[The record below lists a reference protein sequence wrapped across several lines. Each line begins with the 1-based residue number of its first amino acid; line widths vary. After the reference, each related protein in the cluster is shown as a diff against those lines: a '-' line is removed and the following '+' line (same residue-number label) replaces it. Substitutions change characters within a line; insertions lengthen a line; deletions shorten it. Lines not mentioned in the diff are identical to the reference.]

1 MWVGGGKRGLRQIE
15 TAHTGT
21 SVIKGT
27 ASAYNIQNP
36 KMYRQDE
43 KRCRTGGAR
52 FVQAWTGG
60 VAVRSDAGGKCM
72 YEMKTAA
79 DVLQMLGTDRERGLT
94 RSEAMERKAKYGANK
109 LKDQEQKSVGQM
121 ILEQLND
128 PLILI
133 LVVAMAISLMLHELG
148 DAIIIIT
155 VVVLNA
161 TVGIIQEGKAGKAV
175 EALKKISSPQAVV
188 LREGKR
194 MKIDAEDLVQGDI
207 VLLEAG
213 NMVPADLRLIDT
225 NGICVEEST
234 LTGESVPVEKDAD
247 HVVKETGDNSCAN
260 MAYMSTYVTKGRGR
274 GVVVATGMDTRIGHI
289 ADMLHGSKE
298 KLTPLQV
305 KLGELGKILSFLA
318 VGICVFLFVVA
329 VLQRRDVGEM
339 LLTSVSLAVAA
350 VPEGLPAI
358 VTIVLAL
365 SVSRMVRAKTIV
377 RKLSSVETLGAVEV
391 VCSDKTGTLTQNK
404 MTVTECY
411 LEGRLVTQDR
421 IAGFFAGAVTD
432 SPAGSTECRH
442 FLLGCL
448 LCNDGILLEDD
459 KIGDPTELALLYMA
473 RSCGADIDRLR
484 AAYPRIGEKG
494 FDSRRKMMTTVH
506 RENGEIVSYS
516 KGAAE
521 RILEGCDRMYR
532 QGQLIRMT
540 GAEKEDVA
548 KIQKQLMGEGR
559 RVMALAMDRSGGMEE
574 KNMIF
579 LGLLSMQD
587 PVRTEAVQ
595 AVADFE
601 KAGVS
606 TVMITGDHPDTAY
619 SIAREL
625 GIADD
630 PGQCITGRELDRM
643 KDQEFLRRLQEL
655 RVFARVTPEHKVK
668 IVEGY
673 RTLGRTVAM
682 TGDGVN
688 DAPSLQAADIGIA
701 MGLNGTDVARGAA
714 DFVLMDDNFA
724 TIHTAIREGR
734 GIYENI
740 RKSVLFLLSSN
751 LGEIMTML
759 LTIVAGLP
767 SPLKASFILWINL
780 ITDSLP
786 ALALGVD
793 DNEGESLM
801 REKPRRKEDSLFAK
815 GGLLCVICYGL
826 VIGGVSLAAF
836 LKVPYDRILAEGLPV
851 SLHNVLEGLRISTV
865 LAKAQTHAFTVL
877 GISQL
882 FHAIG
887 MRDVNRSVFKMNHRN
902 NPYMLGAV
910 AAGIALQAAVTEIE
924 PLIRLFGTVRLSMAE
939 WIQLIALSVTPLIV
953 HELLVA
959 VSRGRRHEEEESM
972 PVTMR
977 LRSGETGR

>member
-1 MWVGGGKRGLRQIE
+1 
-15 TAHTGT
+15 
-21 SVIKGT
+21 
-27 ASAYNIQNP
+27 
-36 KMYRQDE
+36 
-43 KRCRTGGAR
+43 
-52 FVQAWTGG
+52 
-60 VAVRSDAGGKCM
+60 M

-79 DVLQMLGTDRERGLT
+79 ETLRVLETDKNKGLGRT
-94 RSEAMERKAKYGANK
+94 EAMERKIKYGANQ

-121 ILEQLND
+121 ILAQLND

-133 LVVAMAISLMLHELG
+133 LVVAMAISMMLREFG
-148 DAIIIIT
+148 DAIIIVT

-161 TVGIIQEGKAGKAV
+161 TVGIIQEGKASKAV

-188 LREGKR
+188 MREGER
-194 MKIDAEDLVQGDI
+194 MRIPAEDLVQGDI

-213 NMVPADLRLIDT
+213 NMIPADLRLIESQ
-225 NGICVEEST
+225 GICVEDYT

-247 HVVKETGDNSCAN
+247 YIAENTGDNSN
-260 MAYMSTYVTKGRGR
+260 MNMTYMSTYMTKGRGK

-289 ADMLHGSKE
+289 ADMLHSSRE

-329 VLQRRDVGEM
+329 VLQKRDVGEM

-377 RKLSSVETLGAVEV
+377 RKLSSVETLGAVQV

-411 LEGRLVTQDR
+411 LEGKLVRKEQFQDCFSFAMQGQGSG
-421 IAGFFAGAVTD
+421 IARGQAEPEQAM
-432 SPAGSTECRH
+432 H
-442 FLLGCL
+442 FILGCI
-448 LCNDGILLEDD
+448 LCNDGILVGED
-459 KIGDPTELALLYMA
+459 KIGDPTELALLYLA
-473 RSCGADIDRLR
+473 RECNVDIGRMRDT
-484 AAYPRIGEKG
+484 YPRIAEKG
-494 FDSRRKMMTTVH
+494 FDSERKMMTTVH
-506 RENGEIVSYS
+506 QKDGGIVSYT

-521 RILEGCDRMYR
+521 RVLENCSRLYR
-532 QGQLIRMT
+532 KGQLCPMSQSDKDAVT
-540 GAEKEDVA
+540 E
-548 KIQKQLMGEGR
+548 IQKRLMGEGR
-559 RVMALAMDRSGGMEE
+559 RVMALAMDTDGSMNE

-579 LGLLSMQD
+579 LGLFSMQD
-587 PVRTEAVQ
+587 PVRPEAVQ
-595 AVADFE
+595 AVTDFKE
-601 KAGVS
+601 AGVS

-625 GIADD
+625 GIANS
-630 PGQCITGRELDRM
+630 PKQCITGKELDHLG
-643 KDQEFLRRLQEL
+643 DHGLLQRLKKL
-655 RVFARVTPEHKVK
+655 RVFARVTPEHKVR

-673 RTLGRTVAM
+673 QTLGMTVAM

-724 TIHTAIREGR
+724 TIHLAIKEGR

-751 LGEIMTML
+751 LGEIITML

-793 DNEGESLM
+793 DNEGERLM
-801 REKPRRKEDSLFAK
+801 RERPRRKEDSLFAK

-836 LKVPYDRILAEGLPV
+836 LKVPYDRIVAENLPI
-851 SLHNVLEGLRISTV
+851 SLHNVIEGLQISSV

-887 MRDVNRSVFKMNHRN
+887 MRDVNRSVFRMNHRN
-902 NPYMLGAV
+902 NPYMIGAFMI
-910 AAGIALQAAVTEIE
+910 GIALQAAVTEIG
-924 PLIRLFGTVRLSMAE
+924 PLIGLFGTVRLDLTE
-939 WIQLIALSVTPLIV
+939 WLQLIALSATPLIV
-953 HELLVA
+953 HELLVV
-959 VSRGRRHEEEESM
+959 VSGRKREEPKEEVQNM
-972 PVTMR
+972 VAGLPR
-977 LRSGETGR
+977 EDIGAA

>member
-1 MWVGGGKRGLRQIE
+1 
-15 TAHTGT
+15 
-21 SVIKGT
+21 
-27 ASAYNIQNP
+27 
-36 KMYRQDE
+36 
-43 KRCRTGGAR
+43 
-52 FVQAWTGG
+52 
-60 VAVRSDAGGKCM
+60 M
-72 YEMKTAA
+72 YEVKTAA
-79 DVLQMLGTDRERGLT
+79 EVLRMLGTDKDKGLWT
-94 RSEAMERKAKYGANK
+94 KDVMERRAKYGPNR
-109 LKDQEQKSVGQM
+109 LKDQEQKSLGQM

-133 LVVAMAISLMLHELG
+133 LVVAMAVSLMLHELG
-148 DAIIIIT
+148 DAIIIVT

-188 LREGKR
+188 LREGER
-194 MKIDAEDLVQGDI
+194 IKISAEDLVQGDI
-207 VLLEAG
+207 VFLEAG
-213 NMVPADLRLIDT
+213 NMVPADLRLLET

-247 HVVKETGDNSCAN
+247 HVVEVSGDNSCMN

-274 GVVVATGMDTRIGHI
+274 GVVTATGMDTRIGHI
-289 ADMLHGSKE
+289 ADMLHEGKE

-305 KLGELGKILSFLA
+305 KLGELGKVLSALA

-329 VLQRRDVGEM
+329 VLQKRDVGEM
-339 LLTSVSLAVAA
+339 LLTSVSLTVAA

-411 LEGRLVTQDR
+411 LEGKMTGRER
-421 IAGFFAGAVTD
+421 FADLFGTWNKGQAPD
-432 SPAGSTECRH
+432 NAHRH
-442 FLLGCL
+442 FLLGSI
-448 LCNDGILLEDD
+448 LCNDGILSGEE

-473 RSCGADIDRLR
+473 RDCGVEIEELR
-484 AAYPRIGEKG
+484 ACFPRIREKG
-494 FDSRRKMMTTVH
+494 FDSERKMMTTVH
-506 RENGEIVSYS
+506 RDGQGYISYS

-521 RILEGCDRMYR
+521 RILDGCDRIYA
-532 QGQLIRMT
+532 QGRVTVMT
-540 GAEKEDVA
+540 QGDRNAVA
-548 KIQKQLMGEGR
+548 KVQGSLMKEGR
-559 RVMALAMDRSGGMEE
+559 RVMALSMTEDEGMEE

-587 PVRTEAVQ
+587 PVRPEAVR

-601 KAGVS
+601 QAGVS
-606 TVMITGDHPDTAY
+606 TVMITGDHPDTAF

-625 GIADD
+625 GIADN
-630 PGQCITGRELDRM
+630 PKQCITGRELDHL
-643 KDQEFLRRLQEL
+643 KEHSFLQRLQEL
-655 RVFARVTPEHKVK
+655 RVFARVTPEHKVR

-673 RTLGRTVAM
+673 RTLGKTVAM

-701 MGLNGTDVARGAA
+701 MGMNGTDVARGAA

-724 TIHTAIREGR
+724 TIHTAIKEGR

-751 LGEIMTML
+751 LGEIITML
-759 LTIVAGLP
+759 ITIVAGLP

-793 DNEGESLM
+793 DNESERLM
-801 REKPRRKEDSLFAK
+801 MERPRKKEDSLFAK

-836 LKVPYDRILAEGLPV
+836 LKVPYDRIVAEGLPV
-851 SLHNVLEGLRISTV
+851 TLHNVVEGLQISAV

-902 NPYMLGAV
+902 NPYMIGAFV
-910 AAGIALQAAVTEIE
+910 VGIALQVAVTEIP
-924 PLIRLFGTVRLSMAE
+924 PLIMLFGSVRLGLTE
-939 WIQLIALSVTPLIV
+939 WGQLIALSATPLIV

-959 VSRGRRHEEEESM
+959 IGYGARYKEQEETGAAGAVTAGPAM
-972 PVTMR
+972 PGEV
-977 LRSGETGR
+977 ETGR

>member
-1 MWVGGGKRGLRQIE
+1 
-15 TAHTGT
+15 
-21 SVIKGT
+21 
-27 ASAYNIQNP
+27 
-36 KMYRQDE
+36 
-43 KRCRTGGAR
+43 
-52 FVQAWTGG
+52 
-60 VAVRSDAGGKCM
+60 M

-79 DVLQMLGTDRERGLT
+79 DTLRMLETDKDKGLT
-94 RSEAMERKAKYGANK
+94 RREAMERRAKYGANR
-109 LKDQEQKSVGQM
+109 LESQEQKSLGQM
-121 ILEQLND
+121 IAEQLND

-148 DAIIIIT
+148 DAVIIVT

-161 TVGIIQEGKAGKAV
+161 AVGIIQEGKAGKAV

-188 LREGKR
+188 LREGER
-194 MKIDAEDLVQGDI
+194 VKIAAEELVQGDI

-213 NMVPADLRLIDT
+213 NMVPADLRLIET
-225 NGICVEEST
+225 NGVCVEEST
-234 LTGESVPVEKDAD
+234 LTGESVPVEKEAE
-247 HVVKETGDNSCAN
+247 HVVETSGDNSCMN
-260 MAYMSTYVTKGRGR
+260 MAYMSTYVTKGRGM
-274 GVVVATGMDTRIGHI
+274 GVVTATGMDTRIGHI
-289 ADMLHGSKE
+289 AGMLHEGKE

-305 KLGELGKILSFLA
+305 KLGELGKLLSALA
-318 VGICVFLFVVA
+318 VGICIFLFVVA
-329 VLQRRDVGEM
+329 VLQKRDVGEM

-411 LEGRLVTQDR
+411 LEGKLSGREQLCTL
-421 IAGFFAGAVTD
+421 FAGAGQKLAPD
-432 SPAGSTECRH
+432 SAESH
-442 FLLGCL
+442 FLTGSV
-448 LCNDGILLEDD
+448 LCNDGMLKGEEKL
-459 KIGDPTELALLYMA
+459 GDPTELALLYMA
-473 RSCGADIDRLR
+473 RDCGVNLEALR
-484 AAYPRIGEKG
+484 ARYPRTAERG
-494 FDSRRKMMTTVH
+494 FDSARKMMTTVH
-506 RENGEIVSYS
+506 RQGPETVAYS

-521 RILEGCDRMYR
+521 RILEGCSRIYR
-532 QGQLIRMT
+532 QGRLCELTQTDRAAITRVQ
-540 GAEKEDVA
+540 GS
-548 KIQKQLMGEGR
+548 LMAEGR
-559 RVMALAMDRSGGMEE
+559 RVMGLAMDPQGGMAE
-574 KNMIF
+574 KDMVF
-579 LGLLSMQD
+579 LGLVSMQD
-587 PVRTEAVQ
+587 PVRQEAVQ
-595 AVADFE
+595 AVADFAR
-601 KAGVS
+601 AGVA
-606 TVMITGDHPDTAY
+606 TVMITGDHPDTAF
-619 SIAREL
+619 SIAKEL
-625 GIADD
+625 GIASR
-630 PGQCITGRELDRM
+630 PEQCITGRELDHL
-643 KDQEFLRRLQEL
+643 KEHSFLQRLKEL
-655 RVFARVTPEHKVK
+655 RVFARVTPEHKVR

-673 RTLGRTVAM
+673 RTLGKTVAM

-701 MGLNGTDVARGAA
+701 MGMNGTDVARGAA

-759 LTIVAGLP
+759 VTIVAGLP

-793 DNEGESLM
+793 DNDSEGLM
-801 REKPRRKEDSLFAK
+801 REKPRRKGDSLFAR

-836 LKVPYDRILAEGLPV
+836 LKVPYDRIVAEGLPV
-851 SLHNVLEGLRISTV
+851 SLHNVIEGLRISAV

-902 NPYMLGAV
+902 NPYMIGAFLI
-910 AAGIALQAAVTEIE
+910 GIALQAAVTEIG
-924 PLIRLFGTVRLSMAE
+924 PLIRLFGTVRLSLME
-939 WIQLIALSVTPLIV
+939 WGQLIALSATPLIV

-959 VSRGRRHEEEESM
+959 IGYGNRYREEEGARSAEESSF
-972 PVTMR
+972 TAETAA
-977 LRSGETGR
+977 LRGGETGR

>member
-1 MWVGGGKRGLRQIE
+1 
-15 TAHTGT
+15 
-21 SVIKGT
+21 
-27 ASAYNIQNP
+27 
-36 KMYRQDE
+36 
-43 KRCRTGGAR
+43 
-52 FVQAWTGG
+52 
-60 VAVRSDAGGKCM
+60 M

-79 DVLQMLGTDRERGLT
+79 DTLRMLETDKDKGLT
-94 RSEAMERKAKYGANK
+94 RREAMERRAKYGANR
-109 LKDQEQKSVGQM
+109 LESQEQKSLGQM
-121 ILEQLND
+121 IAEQLND

-148 DAIIIIT
+148 DAVIIVT

-161 TVGIIQEGKAGKAV
+161 AVGIIQEGKAGKAV

-188 LREGKR
+188 LREGER
-194 MKIDAEDLVQGDI
+194 AKIAAEELVQGDI

-213 NMVPADLRLIDT
+213 NMVPADLRLIET
-225 NGICVEEST
+225 NGVCVEEST
-234 LTGESVPVEKDAD
+234 LTGESVPVEKEAE
-247 HVVKETGDNSCAN
+247 HVVEASGDNSCMN
-260 MAYMSTYVTKGRGR
+260 MAYMSTYVTKGRGM
-274 GVVVATGMDTRIGHI
+274 GVVTATGMDTRIGHI
-289 ADMLHGSKE
+289 AGMLHEGKE

-305 KLGELGKILSFLA
+305 KLGELGKLLSALA
-318 VGICVFLFVVA
+318 VGICIFLFVVA
-329 VLQRRDVGEM
+329 VLQKRNVGEM

-411 LEGRLVTQDR
+411 LEGKLSGREQLCTL
-421 IAGFFAGAVTD
+421 FAGAGQKQAPD
-432 SPAGSTECRH
+432 SAESH
-442 FLLGCL
+442 FLLGSV
-448 LCNDGILLEDD
+448 LCNDGMLKGEEKL
-459 KIGDPTELALLYMA
+459 GDPTELALLYMA
-473 RSCGADIDRLR
+473 RDCGVNLEALR
-484 AAYPRIGEKG
+484 ARYPRTAERG
-494 FDSRRKMMTTVH
+494 FDSARKMMTTVH
-506 RENGEIVSYS
+506 RQGPETVAYS

-521 RILEGCDRMYR
+521 RILEGCSRIYR
-532 QGQLIRMT
+532 QGRLCELTQTDRAAITRVQ
-540 GAEKEDVA
+540 GS
-548 KIQKQLMGEGR
+548 LMAEGR
-559 RVMALAMDRSGGMEE
+559 RVMGLAMDPQGGMAE
-574 KNMIF
+574 KDMVF
-579 LGLLSMQD
+579 LGLVSMQD
-587 PVRTEAVQ
+587 PVRQEAVQ
-595 AVADFE
+595 AVADFAR
-601 KAGVS
+601 AGVA
-606 TVMITGDHPDTAY
+606 TVMITGDHPDTAF
-619 SIAREL
+619 SIAKEL
-625 GIADD
+625 GIASR
-630 PGQCITGRELDRM
+630 PEQCITGRELDHL
-643 KDQEFLRRLQEL
+643 KEHSFLQRLKEL
-655 RVFARVTPEHKVK
+655 RVFARVTPEHKVR

-701 MGLNGTDVARGAA
+701 MGMNGTDVARGAA

-759 LTIVAGLP
+759 VTIVAGLP

-793 DNEGESLM
+793 DNDSEGLM
-801 REKPRRKEDSLFAK
+801 REKPRRKGDSLFAR

-836 LKVPYDRILAEGLPV
+836 LKVPYDRIVAEGLPV
-851 SLHNVLEGLRISTV
+851 SLHNVIEGLRISAV

-902 NPYMLGAV
+902 NPYMIGAFLI
-910 AAGIALQAAVTEIE
+910 GIALQAAVTEIG
-924 PLIRLFGTVRLSMAE
+924 PLIRLFGTVRLSLME
-939 WIQLIALSVTPLIV
+939 WGQLIALSATPLIV

-959 VSRGRRHEEEESM
+959 IGYGNRYREEEGARSAEESSF
-972 PVTMR
+972 TAETAA
-977 LRSGETGR
+977 LRGGETGR

>member
-1 MWVGGGKRGLRQIE
+1 
-15 TAHTGT
+15 
-21 SVIKGT
+21 
-27 ASAYNIQNP
+27 
-36 KMYRQDE
+36 
-43 KRCRTGGAR
+43 
-52 FVQAWTGG
+52 
-60 VAVRSDAGGKCM
+60 M

-79 DVLQMLGTDRERGLT
+79 DTLRMLETDKDKGLT
-94 RSEAMERKAKYGANK
+94 RREAMERRAKYGANR
-109 LKDQEQKSVGQM
+109 LESQEQKSLGQM
-121 ILEQLND
+121 IAEQLND

-148 DAIIIIT
+148 DAVIIVT

-161 TVGIIQEGKAGKAV
+161 AVGIIQEGKAGKAV

-188 LREGKR
+188 LREGER
-194 MKIDAEDLVQGDI
+194 AKIAAEELVQGDI

-213 NMVPADLRLIDT
+213 NMVPADLRLIET
-225 NGICVEEST
+225 NGVCVEEST
-234 LTGESVPVEKDAD
+234 LTGESVPVEKEAE
-247 HVVKETGDNSCAN
+247 HVVETSGDNSCMN
-260 MAYMSTYVTKGRGR
+260 MAYMSTYVTKGRGM
-274 GVVVATGMDTRIGHI
+274 GVVTATGMDTRIGHI
-289 ADMLHGSKE
+289 AGMLHEGKE

-305 KLGELGKILSFLA
+305 KLGELGKLLSALA
-318 VGICVFLFVVA
+318 VGICIFLFVVA
-329 VLQRRDVGEM
+329 VLQKRDVGEM

-411 LEGRLVTQDR
+411 LEGKLSGREQLCTL
-421 IAGFFAGAVTD
+421 FAGAGQKLAPD
-432 SPAGSTECRH
+432 SAESH
-442 FLLGCL
+442 FLTGSV
-448 LCNDGILLEDD
+448 LCNDGMLKGEEKL
-459 KIGDPTELALLYMA
+459 GDPTELALLYMA
-473 RSCGADIDRLR
+473 RDCGVNLEALR
-484 AAYPRIGEKG
+484 ARYPRTAERG
-494 FDSRRKMMTTVH
+494 FDSARKMMTTVH
-506 RENGEIVSYS
+506 RQGPETVAYS

-521 RILEGCDRMYR
+521 RILEGCSRIYR
-532 QGQLIRMT
+532 QGRLCELTQTDRAAITRVQ
-540 GAEKEDVA
+540 GS
-548 KIQKQLMGEGR
+548 LMAEGR
-559 RVMALAMDRSGGMEE
+559 RVMGLAMDPQGGMAE
-574 KNMIF
+574 KDMVF
-579 LGLLSMQD
+579 LGLVSMQD
-587 PVRTEAVQ
+587 PVRQEAVQ
-595 AVADFE
+595 AVADFAR
-601 KAGVS
+601 AGVA
-606 TVMITGDHPDTAY
+606 TVMITGDHPDTAF
-619 SIAREL
+619 SIAKEL
-625 GIADD
+625 GIASR
-630 PGQCITGRELDRM
+630 PEQCITGRELDHL
-643 KDQEFLRRLQEL
+643 KEHSFLQRLKEL
-655 RVFARVTPEHKVK
+655 RVFARVTPEHKVR

-701 MGLNGTDVARGAA
+701 MGMNGTDVARGAA

-759 LTIVAGLP
+759 VTIVAGLP

-793 DNEGESLM
+793 DNDSEGLM
-801 REKPRRKEDSLFAK
+801 REKPRRKGDSLFAR

-836 LKVPYDRILAEGLPV
+836 LKVPYDRIVAEGLPV
-851 SLHNVLEGLRISTV
+851 SLHNVIEGLRISAV

-902 NPYMLGAV
+902 NPYMIGAFLI
-910 AAGIALQAAVTEIE
+910 GIALQAAVTEIG
-924 PLIRLFGTVRLSMAE
+924 PLIRLFGTVRLSLME
-939 WIQLIALSVTPLIV
+939 WGQLIALSATPLIV

-959 VSRGRRHEEEESM
+959 IGYGNRYREEEGARSAEESSF
-972 PVTMR
+972 TAETAA
-977 LRSGETGR
+977 LRGGETGR

>member
-1 MWVGGGKRGLRQIE
+1 
-15 TAHTGT
+15 
-21 SVIKGT
+21 
-27 ASAYNIQNP
+27 
-36 KMYRQDE
+36 
-43 KRCRTGGAR
+43 
-52 FVQAWTGG
+52 
-60 VAVRSDAGGKCM
+60 M

-79 DVLQMLGTDRERGLT
+79 DTLRMLETDKDKGLT
-94 RSEAMERKAKYGANK
+94 RREAMERRAKYGANR
-109 LKDQEQKSVGQM
+109 LESQEQKSLGQM
-121 ILEQLND
+121 IAEQLND

-148 DAIIIIT
+148 DAVIIVT

-161 TVGIIQEGKAGKAV
+161 AVGIIQEGKAGKAV

-188 LREGKR
+188 LREGER
-194 MKIDAEDLVQGDI
+194 TKIAAEELVQGDI

-213 NMVPADLRLIDT
+213 NMVPADLRLIET
-225 NGICVEEST
+225 NGVCVEEST
-234 LTGESVPVEKDAD
+234 LTGESVPVEKEAE
-247 HVVKETGDNSCAN
+247 HVVEASGDNSCMN
-260 MAYMSTYVTKGRGR
+260 MAYMSTYVTKGRGM
-274 GVVVATGMDTRIGHI
+274 GVVTATGMDTRIGHI
-289 ADMLHGSKE
+289 AGMLHEGKE

-305 KLGELGKILSFLA
+305 KLGELGKLLSALA
-318 VGICVFLFVVA
+318 VGICIFLFVVA
-329 VLQRRDVGEM
+329 VLQKRDVGEM

-411 LEGRLVTQDR
+411 LEGKLSGREQLCTL
-421 IAGFFAGAVTD
+421 FAGAGQKLAPH
-432 SPAGSTECRH
+432 SAESH
-442 FLLGCL
+442 FLTGSV
-448 LCNDGILLEDD
+448 LCNDGMLKGEEKL
-459 KIGDPTELALLYMA
+459 GDPTELALLYMA
-473 RSCGADIDRLR
+473 RDCGVNLEALR
-484 AAYPRIGEKG
+484 ARYPRTAERG
-494 FDSRRKMMTTVH
+494 FDSARKMMTTVH
-506 RENGEIVSYS
+506 RQGPETVAYS

-521 RILEGCDRMYR
+521 RILEGCSRIYR
-532 QGQLIRMT
+532 QGRLCELTQTDRAAITRVQ
-540 GAEKEDVA
+540 GS
-548 KIQKQLMGEGR
+548 LMAEGR
-559 RVMALAMDRSGGMEE
+559 RVMGLAMDPQGGMAE
-574 KNMIF
+574 KDMVF
-579 LGLLSMQD
+579 LGLVSMQD
-587 PVRTEAVQ
+587 PVRQEAVQ
-595 AVADFE
+595 AVADFAR
-601 KAGVS
+601 AGVA
-606 TVMITGDHPDTAY
+606 TVMITGDHPDTAF
-619 SIAREL
+619 SIAKEL
-625 GIADD
+625 GIASR
-630 PGQCITGRELDRM
+630 PEQCITGRELDHL
-643 KDQEFLRRLQEL
+643 KEHSFLQRLKEL
-655 RVFARVTPEHKVK
+655 RVFARVTPEHKVR

-673 RTLGRTVAM
+673 RTLGKTVAM

-701 MGLNGTDVARGAA
+701 MGMNGTDVARGAA

-759 LTIVAGLP
+759 VTIVAGLP

-793 DNEGESLM
+793 DNDSEGLM
-801 REKPRRKEDSLFAK
+801 REKPRRKGDSLFAR

-836 LKVPYDRILAEGLPV
+836 LKVPYDRIVAEGLPV
-851 SLHNVLEGLRISTV
+851 SLHNVIEGLRISAV

-902 NPYMLGAV
+902 NPYMIGAFLI
-910 AAGIALQAAVTEIE
+910 GIALQAAVTEIG
-924 PLIRLFGTVRLSMAE
+924 PLIRLFGTVRLSLME
-939 WIQLIALSVTPLIV
+939 WGQLIALSATPLIV

-959 VSRGRRHEEEESM
+959 IGYGNRYREEEGARSAEESSF
-972 PVTMR
+972 TAETAA
-977 LRSGETGR
+977 LRGGETGR

>member
-1 MWVGGGKRGLRQIE
+1 
-15 TAHTGT
+15 
-21 SVIKGT
+21 
-27 ASAYNIQNP
+27 
-36 KMYRQDE
+36 
-43 KRCRTGGAR
+43 
-52 FVQAWTGG
+52 
-60 VAVRSDAGGKCM
+60 M

-79 DVLQMLGTDRERGLT
+79 DVLRMFGTDRERGLM
-94 RSEAMERKAKYGANK
+94 RSEAVERKAKYGPNK
-109 LKDQEQKSVGQM
+109 LKDQEQKSIGQM

-148 DAIIIIT
+148 DAVIIIT

-213 NMVPADLRLIDT
+213 NMVPADLRLIET
-225 NGICVEEST
+225 QGVCIEEST

-247 HVVKETGDNSCAN
+247 HVVREAGDNSSVN

-289 ADMLHGSKE
+289 ADMLHGNKE

-305 KLGELGKILSFLA
+305 KLGELGKVLSFLA
-318 VGICVFLFVVA
+318 VGICVFLFIVA

-365 SVSRMVRAKTIV
+365 SVSRMVRVKTIV

-411 LEGRLVTQDR
+411 LEGRLVTQDKMEV
-421 IAGFFAGAVTD
+421 FFADA
-432 SPAGSTECRH
+432 ASTERRH

-448 LCNDGILLEDD
+448 LCNDGLLLDED

-473 RSCGADIDRLR
+473 RMCGADIDGLR
-484 AAYPRIGEKG
+484 EIYPRIGEKG

-506 RENGEIVSYS
+506 REEGEIISYS

-540 GAEKEDVA
+540 RADKEDVA

-559 RVMALAMDRSGGMEE
+559 RVMALAMDKSGSMEE

-587 PVRTEAVQ
+587 PVRPEAVQ

-625 GIADD
+625 GIADN
-630 PGQCITGRELDRM
+630 PIQCITGRELDHL
-643 KDQEFLRRLQEL
+643 KDHGFLQRLQEL
-655 RVFARVTPEHKVK
+655 KVFARVTPEHKVR

-673 RTLGRTVAM
+673 RTLGKTVAM

-751 LGEIMTML
+751 LGEIITML

-801 REKPRRKEDSLFAK
+801 QEKPRRKEDSLFAK

-851 SLHNVLEGLRISTV
+851 SLHNVVEGLQISTV

-882 FHAIG
+882 FHAVG

-902 NPYMLGAV
+902 NPYMLGALV
-910 AAGIALQAAVTEIE
+910 VGIALQAAVTEIE

-939 WIQLIALSVTPLIV
+939 WIQLTALSVTPLIV

-959 VSRGRRHEEEESM
+959 VGKGRKHEEKEFTR
-972 PVTMR
+972 VR
-977 LRSGETGR
+977 YGETECKLQQNL

>member
-1 MWVGGGKRGLRQIE
+1 
-15 TAHTGT
+15 
-21 SVIKGT
+21 
-27 ASAYNIQNP
+27 
-36 KMYRQDE
+36 
-43 KRCRTGGAR
+43 
-52 FVQAWTGG
+52 
-60 VAVRSDAGGKCM
+60 M

-79 DVLQMLGTDRERGLT
+79 DTLRMLETDKDKGLT
-94 RSEAMERKAKYGANK
+94 RREAMERRAKYGANR
-109 LKDQEQKSVGQM
+109 LESQEQKSLGQM
-121 ILEQLND
+121 IAEQLND

-148 DAIIIIT
+148 DAVIIVT

-161 TVGIIQEGKAGKAV
+161 AVGIIQEGKAGKAV

-188 LREGKR
+188 LREGER
-194 MKIDAEDLVQGDI
+194 AKIAAEELVQGDI

-213 NMVPADLRLIDT
+213 NMVPADLRLIET
-225 NGICVEEST
+225 NGVCVEEST
-234 LTGESVPVEKDAD
+234 LTGESVPVEKEAE
-247 HVVKETGDNSCAN
+247 HVVETSGDNSCMN
-260 MAYMSTYVTKGRGR
+260 MAYMSTYVTKGRGM
-274 GVVVATGMDTRIGHI
+274 GVVTATGMDTRIGHI
-289 ADMLHGSKE
+289 AGMLHEGKE

-305 KLGELGKILSFLA
+305 KLGELGKLLSALA
-318 VGICVFLFVVA
+318 VGICIFLFVVA
-329 VLQRRDVGEM
+329 VLQKRDVGEM

-411 LEGRLVTQDR
+411 LEGKLSGREQLCTL
-421 IAGFFAGAVTD
+421 FAGAGQKLAPD
-432 SPAGSTECRH
+432 SAESH
-442 FLLGCL
+442 FLTGSV
-448 LCNDGILLEDD
+448 LCNDGMLKGEEKL
-459 KIGDPTELALLYMA
+459 GDPTELALLYMA
-473 RSCGADIDRLR
+473 RDCGVNLEALR
-484 AAYPRIGEKG
+484 ARYPRTAERG
-494 FDSRRKMMTTVH
+494 FDSARKMMTTVH
-506 RENGEIVSYS
+506 RQGPETVAYS

-521 RILEGCDRMYR
+521 RILEGCSRIYR
-532 QGQLIRMT
+532 QGRLCELTQTDRAAITRVQ
-540 GAEKEDVA
+540 GS
-548 KIQKQLMGEGR
+548 LMAEGR
-559 RVMALAMDRSGGMEE
+559 RVMGLAMDPQGGMAE
-574 KNMIF
+574 KDMVF
-579 LGLLSMQD
+579 LGLVSMQD
-587 PVRTEAVQ
+587 PVRQEAVQ
-595 AVADFE
+595 AVADFAR
-601 KAGVS
+601 AGVA
-606 TVMITGDHPDTAY
+606 TVMITGDHPDTAF
-619 SIAREL
+619 SIAKEL
-625 GIADD
+625 GIASR
-630 PGQCITGRELDRM
+630 PEQCITGRELDHL
-643 KDQEFLRRLQEL
+643 KEHSFLQRLKEL
-655 RVFARVTPEHKVK
+655 RVFARVTPEHKVR

-673 RTLGRTVAM
+673 RTLGKTVAM

-701 MGLNGTDVARGAA
+701 MGMNGTDVARGAA

-759 LTIVAGLP
+759 VTIVAGLP

-793 DNEGESLM
+793 DNDSEGLM
-801 REKPRRKEDSLFAK
+801 REKPRRKGDSLFAR

-836 LKVPYDRILAEGLPV
+836 LKVPYDCIVAEGLPV
-851 SLHNVLEGLRISTV
+851 SLHNVIEGLRISAV

-902 NPYMLGAV
+902 NPYMIGAFLI
-910 AAGIALQAAVTEIE
+910 GIALQAAVTEIG
-924 PLIRLFGTVRLSMAE
+924 PLIRLFGTVRLSLME
-939 WIQLIALSVTPLIV
+939 WGQLIALSATPLIV

-959 VSRGRRHEEEESM
+959 IGYGNRYREEEGARSAEESSF
-972 PVTMR
+972 TAETAA
-977 LRSGETGR
+977 LRGGETGR

>member
-1 MWVGGGKRGLRQIE
+1 
-15 TAHTGT
+15 
-21 SVIKGT
+21 
-27 ASAYNIQNP
+27 
-36 KMYRQDE
+36 
-43 KRCRTGGAR
+43 
-52 FVQAWTGG
+52 
-60 VAVRSDAGGKCM
+60 M

-79 DVLQMLGTDRERGLT
+79 DTLRMLETDKDKGLT
-94 RSEAMERKAKYGANK
+94 RREAMERRAKYGANR
-109 LKDQEQKSVGQM
+109 LESQEQKSLGQM
-121 ILEQLND
+121 IAEQLND

-148 DAIIIIT
+148 DAVIIVT

-161 TVGIIQEGKAGKAV
+161 AVGIIQEGKAGKAV

-188 LREGKR
+188 LREGER
-194 MKIDAEDLVQGDI
+194 AKIAAEELVQGDI

-213 NMVPADLRLIDT
+213 NMVPADLRLIET
-225 NGICVEEST
+225 NGVCVEEST
-234 LTGESVPVEKDAD
+234 LTGESVPVEKEAE
-247 HVVKETGDNSCAN
+247 HVVETSGDNSCMN
-260 MAYMSTYVTKGRGR
+260 MAYMSTYVTKGRGM
-274 GVVVATGMDTRIGHI
+274 GVVTATGMDTRIGHI
-289 ADMLHGSKE
+289 AGMLHEGKE

-305 KLGELGKILSFLA
+305 KLGELGKLLSALA
-318 VGICVFLFVVA
+318 VGICIFLFVVA
-329 VLQRRDVGEM
+329 VLQKRDVGEM

-411 LEGRLVTQDR
+411 LEGKLSGREQLCTL
-421 IAGFFAGAVTD
+421 FAGAGQKLAPD
-432 SPAGSTECRH
+432 SAESH
-442 FLLGCL
+442 FLTGSV
-448 LCNDGILLEDD
+448 LCNDGMLKGEEKL
-459 KIGDPTELALLYMA
+459 GDPTELALLYMA
-473 RSCGADIDRLR
+473 RDCGVNLEALR
-484 AAYPRIGEKG
+484 ARYPRTAERG
-494 FDSRRKMMTTVH
+494 FDSARKMMTTVH
-506 RENGEIVSYS
+506 RQGPETVAYS

-521 RILEGCDRMYR
+521 RILEGCSRIYR
-532 QGQLIRMT
+532 QGRLCELTQTDRAAITRVQ
-540 GAEKEDVA
+540 GS
-548 KIQKQLMGEGR
+548 LMAEGR
-559 RVMALAMDRSGGMEE
+559 RVMGLAMDPQGGMAE
-574 KNMIF
+574 KDMVF
-579 LGLLSMQD
+579 LGLVNMQD
-587 PVRTEAVQ
+587 PVRQEAVQ
-595 AVADFE
+595 AVADFAR
-601 KAGVS
+601 AGVA
-606 TVMITGDHPDTAY
+606 TVMITGDHPDTAF
-619 SIAREL
+619 SIAKEL
-625 GIADD
+625 GIASR
-630 PGQCITGRELDRM
+630 PEQCITGRELDHL
-643 KDQEFLRRLQEL
+643 KEHSFLQRLKEL
-655 RVFARVTPEHKVK
+655 RVFARVTPEHKVR

-701 MGLNGTDVARGAA
+701 MGMNGTDVARGAA

-759 LTIVAGLP
+759 VTIVAGLP

-793 DNEGESLM
+793 DNDSEGLM
-801 REKPRRKEDSLFAK
+801 REKPRRKGDSLFAR

-836 LKVPYDRILAEGLPV
+836 LKVPYDRIVAEGLPV
-851 SLHNVLEGLRISTV
+851 SLHNVIEGLRISAV

-902 NPYMLGAV
+902 NPYMIGAFLI
-910 AAGIALQAAVTEIE
+910 GIALQAAVTEIG
-924 PLIRLFGTVRLSMAE
+924 PLIRLFGTVRLSLME
-939 WIQLIALSVTPLIV
+939 WGQLIALSATPLIV

-959 VSRGRRHEEEESM
+959 IGYGNRYREEEGARSAEESSF
-972 PVTMR
+972 TAETAA
-977 LRSGETGR
+977 LRGGETGR

>member
-1 MWVGGGKRGLRQIE
+1 
-15 TAHTGT
+15 
-21 SVIKGT
+21 
-27 ASAYNIQNP
+27 
-36 KMYRQDE
+36 
-43 KRCRTGGAR
+43 
-52 FVQAWTGG
+52 
-60 VAVRSDAGGKCM
+60 M

-79 DVLQMLGTDRERGLT
+79 DTLRMLETDKDKGLT
-94 RSEAMERKAKYGANK
+94 RREALERRAKYGANR
-109 LKDQEQKSVGQM
+109 LESQEQKSLGQM
-121 ILEQLND
+121 IAEQLND

-148 DAIIIIT
+148 DAVIIVT

-161 TVGIIQEGKAGKAV
+161 AVGIIQEGKAGKAV

-188 LREGKR
+188 LREGER
-194 MKIDAEDLVQGDI
+194 TKIAAEELVQGDI

-213 NMVPADLRLIDT
+213 NMVPADLRLIET
-225 NGICVEEST
+225 NGVCVEEST
-234 LTGESVPVEKDAD
+234 LTGESVPVEKEAE
-247 HVVKETGDNSCAN
+247 HVVEASGDNSCMN
-260 MAYMSTYVTKGRGR
+260 MAYMSTYVTKGRGM
-274 GVVVATGMDTRIGHI
+274 GVVTATGMDTRIGHI
-289 ADMLHGSKE
+289 AGMLHEGKE

-305 KLGELGKILSFLA
+305 KLGELGKLLSALA
-318 VGICVFLFVVA
+318 VGICIFLFVVA
-329 VLQRRDVGEM
+329 VLQKRNVGEM

-411 LEGRLVTQDR
+411 LEGKLSGREQLCTL
-421 IAGFFAGAVTD
+421 FAGAGQKMAPD
-432 SPAGSTECRH
+432 SAESH
-442 FLLGCL
+442 FLTGSV
-448 LCNDGILLEDD
+448 LCNDGMLKGEEKL
-459 KIGDPTELALLYMA
+459 GDPTELALLYMA
-473 RSCGADIDRLR
+473 RDCGVNLEALR
-484 AAYPRIGEKG
+484 ARYPRTAERG
-494 FDSRRKMMTTVH
+494 FDSARKMMTTVH
-506 RENGEIVSYS
+506 RQGPETVAYS

-521 RILEGCDRMYR
+521 RILEGCSRIYR
-532 QGQLIRMT
+532 QGRLCELTQTDRAAITRVQ
-540 GAEKEDVA
+540 GS
-548 KIQKQLMGEGR
+548 LMAEGR
-559 RVMALAMDRSGGMEE
+559 RVMGLAMDPQGGMAE
-574 KNMIF
+574 KDMVF
-579 LGLLSMQD
+579 LGLVSMQD
-587 PVRTEAVQ
+587 PVRQEAVQ
-595 AVADFE
+595 AVADFAR
-601 KAGVS
+601 AGVA
-606 TVMITGDHPDTAY
+606 TVMITGDHPDTAF
-619 SIAREL
+619 SIAKEL
-625 GIADD
+625 GIASR
-630 PGQCITGRELDRM
+630 PEQCITGRELDHL
-643 KDQEFLRRLQEL
+643 KEHSFLQRLKEL
-655 RVFARVTPEHKVK
+655 RVFARVTPEHKVR

-701 MGLNGTDVARGAA
+701 MGMNGTDVARGAA

-759 LTIVAGLP
+759 VTIVAGLP

-793 DNEGESLM
+793 DNDSEGLM
-801 REKPRRKEDSLFAK
+801 REKPRRKGDSLFAR

-836 LKVPYDRILAEGLPV
+836 LKVPYDRIVAEGLPV
-851 SLHNVLEGLRISTV
+851 SLHNVIEGLRISAV

-902 NPYMLGAV
+902 NPYMIGAFLI
-910 AAGIALQAAVTEIE
+910 GIALQAAVTEIG
-924 PLIRLFGTVRLSMAE
+924 PLIRLFGTVRLSLME
-939 WIQLIALSVTPLIV
+939 WGQLIALSATPLIV

-959 VSRGRRHEEEESM
+959 IGYGNRYREEEGARSAEESSF
-972 PVTMR
+972 TAETAA
-977 LRSGETGR
+977 LRGGETGR

>member
-1 MWVGGGKRGLRQIE
+1 
-15 TAHTGT
+15 
-21 SVIKGT
+21 
-27 ASAYNIQNP
+27 
-36 KMYRQDE
+36 
-43 KRCRTGGAR
+43 
-52 FVQAWTGG
+52 
-60 VAVRSDAGGKCM
+60 M
-72 YEMKTAA
+72 YELKTAA
-79 DVLQMLGTDRERGLT
+79 ETIRILETDKDKGL
-94 RSEAMERKAKYGANK
+94 RRLEAMERKVKYGANR
-109 LKDQEQKSVGQM
+109 LKDQERKGLGTM

-133 LVVAMAISLMLHELG
+133 LVVAMAISVMLGEFG

-161 TVGIIQEGKAGKAV
+161 AVGIIQEGKADRAV
-175 EALKKISSPQAVV
+175 EALRKISSPQAVV
-188 LREGKR
+188 VREGER
-194 MKIDAEDLVQGDI
+194 MKIPAEDLVQGDI

-213 NMVPADLRLIDT
+213 NMIPADLRLIET
-225 NGICVEEST
+225 QGVCVEEST

-247 HVVKETGDNSCAN
+247 YIAETPGDNSDTN
-260 MAYMSTYVTKGRGR
+260 MAYMSTYMTKGRGR

-289 ADMLHGSKE
+289 ADMLHEGGE

-305 KLGELGKILSFLA
+305 KLGELGKVLSFLA
-318 VGICVFLFVVA
+318 VGICVFLFAVA
-329 VLQRRDVGEM
+329 VWQKRDAGDM

-365 SVSRMVRAKTIV
+365 SVSRMVKARTIV

-411 LEGRLVTQDR
+411 LDGRLIRQDQF
-421 IAGFFAGAVTD
+421 GE
-432 SPAGSTECRH
+432 SLPPH
-442 FLLGCL
+442 FISGCV
-448 LCNDGILLEDD
+448 LCNDSILTDD
-459 KIGDPTELALLYMA
+459 TASGDPTELALLYMA
-473 RSCGADIDRLR
+473 KECGADIEALR
-484 AAYPRIGEKG
+484 AKCPRIAEKG
-494 FDSRRKMMTTVH
+494 FDSSRKMMTTVH
-506 RENGEIVSYS
+506 RENGGTVSYT

-521 RILEGCDRMYR
+521 RILDNCGRIYRM
-532 QGQLIRMT
+532 GQICPLTQSDKDTVT
-540 GAEKEDVA
+540 G
-548 KIQKQLMGEGR
+548 IQKQLMGEGK
-559 RVMALAMDRSGGMEE
+559 RVMALAMDTDGCMRE

-579 LGLLSMQD
+579 LGLFSMRD
-587 PVRTEAVQ
+587 PVRPEAVQ
-595 AVADFE
+595 AVADFA

-619 SIAREL
+619 CIAKEL
-625 GIADD
+625 GIADN
-630 PGQCITGRELDRM
+630 PGQCITGKELDHI
-643 KDQEFLRRLQEL
+643 KDHGLLQKLNDL
-655 RVFARVTPEHKVK
+655 RVFARVTPEHKVR

-673 RTLGRTVAM
+673 KTLGKTVAM

-701 MGLNGTDVARGAA
+701 MGQNGTDVARGAA

-724 TIHTAIREGR
+724 TIHLAIREGR

-759 LTIVAGLP
+759 VTIIAGLP
-767 SPLKASFILWINL
+767 SPLKAGFILWINL

-793 DNEGESLM
+793 SNEGESLM
-801 REKPRRKEDSLFAK
+801 REKPRKKGDSLFAK

-836 LKVPYDRILAEGLPV
+836 LKVPYDRIVAENLPI
-851 SLHNVLEGLRISTV
+851 SLHNVIEGLQISSV
-865 LAKAQTHAFTVL
+865 LARAQTHAFTVL

-887 MRDVNRSVFKMNHRN
+887 MRDVNRSVFKMDHKK
-902 NPYMLGAV
+902 NPYMLGAFAIGV
-910 AAGIALQAAVTEIE
+910 ALQVAVTEI
-924 PLIRLFGTVRLSMAE
+924 PLLIGLFGTVRLSLTE
-939 WIQLIALSVTPLIV
+939 WMQLMALSATPLIV

-959 VSRGRRHEEEESM
+959 VGGRRREAAQTERTVEKQSHRNM
-972 PVTMR
+972 
-977 LRSGETGR
+977 ETAL

>member
-1 MWVGGGKRGLRQIE
+1 
-15 TAHTGT
+15 
-21 SVIKGT
+21 
-27 ASAYNIQNP
+27 
-36 KMYRQDE
+36 
-43 KRCRTGGAR
+43 
-52 FVQAWTGG
+52 
-60 VAVRSDAGGKCM
+60 M

-79 DVLQMLGTDRERGLT
+79 DTLRMLETDKDKGLT
-94 RSEAMERKAKYGANK
+94 RREAMERRAKYGANR
-109 LKDQEQKSVGQM
+109 LESQEQKSLGQM
-121 ILEQLND
+121 IAEQLND

-148 DAIIIIT
+148 DAVIIVT

-161 TVGIIQEGKAGKAV
+161 AVGIIQEGKAGKAV

-188 LREGKR
+188 LREGER
-194 MKIDAEDLVQGDI
+194 TKIAAEELVQGDI

-213 NMVPADLRLIDT
+213 NMVPADLRLIET
-225 NGICVEEST
+225 NGVCVEEST
-234 LTGESVPVEKDAD
+234 LTGESVPVEKEAE
-247 HVVKETGDNSCAN
+247 HVVEASGDNSCMN
-260 MAYMSTYVTKGRGR
+260 MAYMSTYVTKGRGM
-274 GVVVATGMDTRIGHI
+274 GVVTATGMDTRIGHI
-289 ADMLHGSKE
+289 AGMLHEGKE

-305 KLGELGKILSFLA
+305 KLGELGKLLSALA
-318 VGICVFLFVVA
+318 VGICIFLFVVA
-329 VLQRRDVGEM
+329 VLQKRDVGEM

-411 LEGRLVTQDR
+411 LEGKLSGREQLCTL
-421 IAGFFAGAVTD
+421 FAGAGQKMAPD
-432 SPAGSTECRH
+432 SAESH
-442 FLLGCL
+442 FLTGSV
-448 LCNDGILLEDD
+448 LCNDGMLKGEEKL
-459 KIGDPTELALLYMA
+459 GDPTELALLYMA
-473 RSCGADIDRLR
+473 RDCGVNLEALR
-484 AAYPRIGEKG
+484 ARYPRTAERG
-494 FDSRRKMMTTVH
+494 FDSARKMMTTVH
-506 RENGEIVSYS
+506 RQGPETVAYS

-521 RILEGCDRMYR
+521 RILEGCSRIYR
-532 QGQLIRMT
+532 QGRLCELTQTDRAAITRVQ
-540 GAEKEDVA
+540 GS
-548 KIQKQLMGEGR
+548 LMAEGR
-559 RVMALAMDRSGGMEE
+559 RVMGLAMDPQGGMAE
-574 KNMIF
+574 KDMVF
-579 LGLLSMQD
+579 LGLVSMQD
-587 PVRTEAVQ
+587 PVRQEAVQ
-595 AVADFE
+595 AVADFAR
-601 KAGVS
+601 AGVA
-606 TVMITGDHPDTAY
+606 TVMITGDHPDTAF
-619 SIAREL
+619 SIAKEL
-625 GIADD
+625 GIASR
-630 PGQCITGRELDRM
+630 PEQCITGRELDHL
-643 KDQEFLRRLQEL
+643 KEHSFLQRLKEL
-655 RVFARVTPEHKVK
+655 RVFARVTPEHKVR

-673 RTLGRTVAM
+673 RTLGKTVAM

-688 DAPSLQAADIGIA
+688 DAPSLQAVDIGIA
-701 MGLNGTDVARGAA
+701 MGMNGTDVARGAA

-759 LTIVAGLP
+759 VTIVAGLP

-793 DNEGESLM
+793 DNDSEGLM
-801 REKPRRKEDSLFAK
+801 REKPRRKGDSLFAR

-836 LKVPYDRILAEGLPV
+836 LKVPYDRIVAEGLPV
-851 SLHNVLEGLRISTV
+851 SLHNVIEGLRISAV

-902 NPYMLGAV
+902 NPYMIGAFLI
-910 AAGIALQAAVTEIE
+910 GIALQAAVTEIG
-924 PLIRLFGTVRLSMAE
+924 PLIRLFGTVRLSLME
-939 WIQLIALSVTPLIV
+939 WGQLIALSATPLIV

-959 VSRGRRHEEEESM
+959 IGYGNRYREEEGARSAEESSF
-972 PVTMR
+972 TAETAA
-977 LRSGETGR
+977 LRGGETGR

>member
-1 MWVGGGKRGLRQIE
+1 
-15 TAHTGT
+15 
-21 SVIKGT
+21 
-27 ASAYNIQNP
+27 
-36 KMYRQDE
+36 
-43 KRCRTGGAR
+43 
-52 FVQAWTGG
+52 
-60 VAVRSDAGGKCM
+60 M

-79 DVLQMLGTDRERGLT
+79 DTLRMLETDKDKGLT
-94 RSEAMERKAKYGANK
+94 RREAMERRAKYGANR
-109 LKDQEQKSVGQM
+109 LESQEQKSLGQM
-121 ILEQLND
+121 IAEQLND

-148 DAIIIIT
+148 DAVIIVT

-161 TVGIIQEGKAGKAV
+161 AVGIIQEGKAGKAV

-188 LREGKR
+188 LREGER
-194 MKIDAEDLVQGDI
+194 AKIAAEELVQGDI

-213 NMVPADLRLIDT
+213 NMVPADLRLIET
-225 NGICVEEST
+225 NGVCVEEST
-234 LTGESVPVEKDAD
+234 LTGESVPVEKEAE
-247 HVVKETGDNSCAN
+247 HVVETSGDNSCMN
-260 MAYMSTYVTKGRGR
+260 MAYMSTYVTKGRGM
-274 GVVVATGMDTRIGHI
+274 GVVTATGMDTRIGHI
-289 ADMLHGSKE
+289 AGMLHEGKE

-305 KLGELGKILSFLA
+305 KLGELGKLLSALA
-318 VGICVFLFVVA
+318 VGICIFLFVVA
-329 VLQRRDVGEM
+329 VLQKRDVGEM

-411 LEGRLVTQDR
+411 LEGKLSGREQLCTL
-421 IAGFFAGAVTD
+421 FAGAGQKQAPD
-432 SPAGSTECRH
+432 SAESH
-442 FLLGCL
+442 FLLGSV
-448 LCNDGILLEDD
+448 LCNDGMLKGEEKL
-459 KIGDPTELALLYMA
+459 GDPTELALLYMA
-473 RSCGADIDRLR
+473 RDCGVNLEALR
-484 AAYPRIGEKG
+484 ARYPRTAERG
-494 FDSRRKMMTTVH
+494 FDSARKMMTTVH
-506 RENGEIVSYS
+506 RQGPETVAYS

-521 RILEGCDRMYR
+521 RILEGCSRIYR
-532 QGQLIRMT
+532 QGRLCELTQTDRAAITRVQ
-540 GAEKEDVA
+540 GS
-548 KIQKQLMGEGR
+548 LMAEGR
-559 RVMALAMDRSGGMEE
+559 RVMGLAMDPQGGMAE
-574 KNMIF
+574 KDMVF
-579 LGLLSMQD
+579 LGLVSMQD
-587 PVRTEAVQ
+587 PVRQEAVQ
-595 AVADFE
+595 AVADFAR
-601 KAGVS
+601 AGVA
-606 TVMITGDHPDTAY
+606 TVMITGDHPDTAF
-619 SIAREL
+619 SIAKEL
-625 GIADD
+625 GIASR
-630 PGQCITGRELDRM
+630 PEQCITGRELDHL
-643 KDQEFLRRLQEL
+643 KEHSFLQRLKEL
-655 RVFARVTPEHKVK
+655 RVFARVTPEHKVR

-673 RTLGRTVAM
+673 RTLGKTVAM

-701 MGLNGTDVARGAA
+701 MGMNGTDVARGAA

-759 LTIVAGLP
+759 VTIVAGLP

-793 DNEGESLM
+793 DNDSEGLM
-801 REKPRRKEDSLFAK
+801 REKPRRKGDSLFAR

-836 LKVPYDRILAEGLPV
+836 LKVPYDRIVAEGLPV
-851 SLHNVLEGLRISTV
+851 SLHNVIEGLRISAV

-902 NPYMLGAV
+902 NPYMIGAFLI
-910 AAGIALQAAVTEIE
+910 GIALQAAVTEIG
-924 PLIRLFGTVRLSMAE
+924 PLIRLFGTVRLSLME
-939 WIQLIALSVTPLIV
+939 WGQLIALSATPLIV

-959 VSRGRRHEEEESM
+959 IGYGNRYREEEGARSAEESSF
-972 PVTMR
+972 TAETAA
-977 LRSGETGR
+977 LRGGETGR

>member
-1 MWVGGGKRGLRQIE
+1 
-15 TAHTGT
+15 
-21 SVIKGT
+21 
-27 ASAYNIQNP
+27 
-36 KMYRQDE
+36 
-43 KRCRTGGAR
+43 
-52 FVQAWTGG
+52 
-60 VAVRSDAGGKCM
+60 M

-79 DVLQMLGTDRERGLT
+79 DTLRMLETDKDKGLT
-94 RSEAMERKAKYGANK
+94 RREAMERRAKYGANR
-109 LKDQEQKSVGQM
+109 LESQEQKSLGQM
-121 ILEQLND
+121 IAEQLND
-128 PLILI
+128 PLILT

-148 DAIIIIT
+148 DAVIIVT

-161 TVGIIQEGKAGKAV
+161 AVGIIQEGKAGKAV

-188 LREGKR
+188 LREGER
-194 MKIDAEDLVQGDI
+194 TKIAAEELVQGDI

-213 NMVPADLRLIDT
+213 NMVPADLRLIET
-225 NGICVEEST
+225 NGVCVEEST
-234 LTGESVPVEKDAD
+234 LTGESVPVEKEAE
-247 HVVKETGDNSCAN
+247 HVVEASGDNSCMN
-260 MAYMSTYVTKGRGR
+260 MAYMSTYVTKGRGM
-274 GVVVATGMDTRIGHI
+274 GVVTATGMDTRIGHI
-289 ADMLHGSKE
+289 AGMLHEGKE

-305 KLGELGKILSFLA
+305 KLGELGKLLSALA
-318 VGICVFLFVVA
+318 VGICIFLFVVA
-329 VLQRRDVGEM
+329 VLQKRDVGEM

-411 LEGRLVTQDR
+411 LEGKLSGREQLCTL
-421 IAGFFAGAVTD
+421 FAGAGQKMAPD
-432 SPAGSTECRH
+432 SAESH
-442 FLLGCL
+442 FLTGSV
-448 LCNDGILLEDD
+448 LCNDGMLKGEEKL
-459 KIGDPTELALLYMA
+459 GDPTELALLYMA
-473 RSCGADIDRLR
+473 RDCGVNLEALR
-484 AAYPRIGEKG
+484 ARYPRTAERG
-494 FDSRRKMMTTVH
+494 FDSARKMMTTVH
-506 RENGEIVSYS
+506 RQGPETVAYS

-521 RILEGCDRMYR
+521 RILEGCSRIYR
-532 QGQLIRMT
+532 QGRLCELTQTDRAAITRVQ
-540 GAEKEDVA
+540 GS
-548 KIQKQLMGEGR
+548 LMAEGR
-559 RVMALAMDRSGGMEE
+559 RVMGLAMDPQGGMAE
-574 KNMIF
+574 KDMVF
-579 LGLLSMQD
+579 LGLVSMQD
-587 PVRTEAVQ
+587 PVRQEAVQ
-595 AVADFE
+595 AVADFAR
-601 KAGVS
+601 AGVA
-606 TVMITGDHPDTAY
+606 TVMITGDHPDTAF
-619 SIAREL
+619 SIAKEL
-625 GIADD
+625 GIASR
-630 PGQCITGRELDRM
+630 PEQCITGRELDHL
-643 KDQEFLRRLQEL
+643 KEHSFLQRLKEL
-655 RVFARVTPEHKVK
+655 RVFARVTPEHKVR

-701 MGLNGTDVARGAA
+701 MGMNGTDVARGAA

-759 LTIVAGLP
+759 VTIVAGLP

-793 DNEGESLM
+793 DNDSEGLM
-801 REKPRRKEDSLFAK
+801 REKPRRKGDSLFAR

-836 LKVPYDRILAEGLPV
+836 LKVPYDRIVAEGLPV
-851 SLHNVLEGLRISTV
+851 SLHNVIEGLRISAV

-902 NPYMLGAV
+902 NPYMIGAFLI
-910 AAGIALQAAVTEIE
+910 GIALQAAVTEIG
-924 PLIRLFGTVRLSMAE
+924 PLIRLFGTVRLSLME
-939 WIQLIALSVTPLIV
+939 WGQLIALSATPLIV

-959 VSRGRRHEEEESM
+959 IGYGNRYREEEGARSAEESSF
-972 PVTMR
+972 TAETAA
-977 LRSGETGR
+977 LRGGETGR

>member
-1 MWVGGGKRGLRQIE
+1 
-15 TAHTGT
+15 
-21 SVIKGT
+21 
-27 ASAYNIQNP
+27 
-36 KMYRQDE
+36 
-43 KRCRTGGAR
+43 
-52 FVQAWTGG
+52 
-60 VAVRSDAGGKCM
+60 M

-79 DVLQMLGTDRERGLT
+79 DTLRMLETDKDKGLT
-94 RSEAMERKAKYGANK
+94 RREAMERRAKYGANR
-109 LKDQEQKSVGQM
+109 LEGQEQKSLGQM
-121 ILEQLND
+121 IAEQLND

-148 DAIIIIT
+148 DAVIIVT

-161 TVGIIQEGKAGKAV
+161 AVGIIQEGKAGKAV

-188 LREGKR
+188 LREGER
-194 MKIDAEDLVQGDI
+194 AKIAAEELVQGDI

-213 NMVPADLRLIDT
+213 NMVPADLRLIET
-225 NGICVEEST
+225 NGVCVEEST
-234 LTGESVPVEKDAD
+234 LTGESVPVEKEAE
-247 HVVKETGDNSCAN
+247 HVVETSGDNSCMN
-260 MAYMSTYVTKGRGR
+260 MAYMSTYVTKGRGM
-274 GVVVATGMDTRIGHI
+274 GVVTATGMDTRIGHI
-289 ADMLHGSKE
+289 AGMLHEGKE

-305 KLGELGKILSFLA
+305 KLGELGKLLSALA
-318 VGICVFLFVVA
+318 VGICIFLFVVA
-329 VLQRRDVGEM
+329 VLQKRDVGEM

-411 LEGRLVTQDR
+411 LEGKLSGREQLCTL
-421 IAGFFAGAVTD
+421 FAGAGQKLAPD
-432 SPAGSTECRH
+432 SAESH
-442 FLLGCL
+442 FLTGSV
-448 LCNDGILLEDD
+448 LCNDGMLKGEEKL
-459 KIGDPTELALLYMA
+459 GDPTELALLYMA
-473 RSCGADIDRLR
+473 RDCGVNLEALR
-484 AAYPRIGEKG
+484 ARYPRTAERG
-494 FDSRRKMMTTVH
+494 FDSARKMMTTVH
-506 RENGEIVSYS
+506 RQGPETVAYS

-521 RILEGCDRMYR
+521 RILEGCSRIYR
-532 QGQLIRMT
+532 QGRLCELTQTDRAAITRVQ
-540 GAEKEDVA
+540 GS
-548 KIQKQLMGEGR
+548 LMAEGR
-559 RVMALAMDRSGGMEE
+559 RVMGLAMDPQGGMAE
-574 KNMIF
+574 KDMVF
-579 LGLLSMQD
+579 LGLVSMQD
-587 PVRTEAVQ
+587 PVRQEAVQ
-595 AVADFE
+595 AVADFAR
-601 KAGVS
+601 AGVA
-606 TVMITGDHPDTAY
+606 TVMITGDHPDTAF
-619 SIAREL
+619 SIAKEL
-625 GIADD
+625 GIASR
-630 PGQCITGRELDRM
+630 PEQCITGRELDHL
-643 KDQEFLRRLQEL
+643 KEHSFLQRLKEL
-655 RVFARVTPEHKVK
+655 RVFARVTPEHKVR

-673 RTLGRTVAM
+673 RTLGKTVAM

-701 MGLNGTDVARGAA
+701 MGMNGTDVARGAA

-759 LTIVAGLP
+759 VTIVAGLP

-793 DNEGESLM
+793 DNDSEGLM
-801 REKPRRKEDSLFAK
+801 REKPRRKGDSLFAR

-836 LKVPYDRILAEGLPV
+836 LKVPYDRIVAEGLPV
-851 SLHNVLEGLRISTV
+851 SLHNVIEGLRISAV

-902 NPYMLGAV
+902 NPYMIGAFLI
-910 AAGIALQAAVTEIE
+910 GIALQAAVTEIG
-924 PLIRLFGTVRLSMAE
+924 PLIGLFGTVRLSLME
-939 WIQLIALSVTPLIV
+939 WGQLIALSATPLIV

-959 VSRGRRHEEEESM
+959 IGYGNRYREEEGARNAVEESSF
-972 PVTMR
+972 TAGTAA
-977 LRSGETGR
+977 LRGGETGR

>member
-1 MWVGGGKRGLRQIE
+1 
-15 TAHTGT
+15 
-21 SVIKGT
+21 
-27 ASAYNIQNP
+27 
-36 KMYRQDE
+36 
-43 KRCRTGGAR
+43 
-52 FVQAWTGG
+52 
-60 VAVRSDAGGKCM
+60 M

-79 DVLQMLGTDRERGLT
+79 ETLRVLETDKDKGLGRR
-94 RSEAMERKAKYGANK
+94 EAMERRAKYGANR
-109 LKDQEQKSVGQM
+109 LKDQEKKSVGQM

-133 LVVAMAISLMLHELG
+133 LVVAMAISMMLREFG
-148 DAIIIIT
+148 DAVIIVT

-161 TVGIIQEGKAGKAV
+161 AIGIIQEGKAGRAV
-175 EALKKISSPQAVV
+175 EALKQISSPQAVV
-188 LREGKR
+188 LRDGARVKVP
-194 MKIDAEDLVQGDI
+194 AQDLVQGDI

-213 NMVPADLRLIDT
+213 NMIPADLRLIET
-225 NGICVEEST
+225 IEVCVEEST
-234 LTGESVPVEKDAD
+234 LTGESEAVEKDANYVAD
-247 HVVKETGDNSCAN
+247 FEGDNTSIN
-260 MAYMSTYVTKGRGR
+260 MAYMSTYMTKGRGR

-289 ADMLHGSKE
+289 ADMLHNNRE
-298 KLTPLQV
+298 KLTPLQI
-305 KLGELGKILSFLA
+305 KLGELGKVLSFLA

-329 VLQRRDVGEM
+329 VLQKRDVGEM

-411 LEGRLVTQDR
+411 LDGKLIKREQFGEWQKTSAQT
-421 IAGFFAGAVTD
+421 A
-432 SPAGSTECRH
+432 H
-442 FLLGCL
+442 FMRGCI
-448 LCNDGILLEDD
+448 LCNDGILSGEER
-459 KIGDPTELALLYMA
+459 IGDPTELALLYMA
-473 RSCGADIDRLR
+473 AEYGTDIDGLR
-484 AAYPRIGEKG
+484 AVYPRVAEKG
-494 FDSRRKMMTTVH
+494 FDSERKMMTTVH
-506 RENGEIVSYS
+506 CIDGELVSYT

-521 RILEGCDRMYR
+521 RIVENCDRIYR
-532 QGQLIRMT
+532 KGQVCTMSQSD
-540 GAEKEDVA
+540 KDDVGR
-548 KIQKQLMGEGR
+548 IQKQLMGEGR
-559 RVMALAMDRSGGMEE
+559 RVMALAMDSDGGMQE

-579 LGLLSMQD
+579 LGLFSMQD
-587 PVRTEAVQ
+587 PVRPEAVQ
-595 AVADFE
+595 AVTDFE

-619 SIAREL
+619 CIAREL
-625 GIADD
+625 GIADN
-630 PGQCITGRELDRM
+630 PKQCITGKELDHM
-643 KDQEFLRRLQEL
+643 KDNHFLQRLKEL
-655 RVFARVTPEHKVK
+655 KVFARVTPEHKVR

-724 TIHTAIREGR
+724 TIHLAIKEGR

-793 DNEGESLM
+793 DNDGESLM
-801 REKPRRKEDSLFAK
+801 SERPRRKEDSLFAK

-836 LKVPYDRILAEGLPV
+836 LKVPYDRIIAENLPV
-851 SLHNVLEGLRISTV
+851 SLHNVVEGLRISSV

-887 MRDVNRSVFKMNHRN
+887 MRDVNRSVFKMNHKN
-902 NPYMLGAV
+902 NPYMIGAFII
-910 AAGIALQAAVTEIE
+910 GIILQAAVTEIE
-924 PLIRLFGTVRLSMAE
+924 PLIRLFGTVRLNLTE
-939 WIQLIALSVTPLIV
+939 WMQLLALSATPLIV

-959 VSRGRRHEEEESM
+959 VNGKKNDSKENTQES
-972 PVTMR
+972 VTG
-977 LRSGETGR
+977 LAQEDVSTVL

>member
-1 MWVGGGKRGLRQIE
+1 
-15 TAHTGT
+15 
-21 SVIKGT
+21 
-27 ASAYNIQNP
+27 
-36 KMYRQDE
+36 
-43 KRCRTGGAR
+43 
-52 FVQAWTGG
+52 
-60 VAVRSDAGGKCM
+60 M

-79 DVLQMLGTDRERGLT
+79 EVLRMLGTNKDKGLK
-94 RSEAMERKAKYGANK
+94 RKEAMERKAKYGANR
-109 LKDQEQKSVGQM
+109 LKDQEQKSLGQM

-133 LVVAMAISLMLHELG
+133 LVVAMAISLMLNELG

-188 LREGKR
+188 LREGER
-194 MKIDAEDLVQGDI
+194 VKISAEDLVQGDI

-213 NMVPADLRLIDT
+213 NMVPADLRLIET

-234 LTGESVPVEKDAD
+234 LTGESVPVEKDAGHMAED
-247 HVVKETGDNSCAN
+247 AGGNSCMN

-274 GVVVATGMDTRIGHI
+274 GVVVATGMDTKIGHI
-289 ADMLHGSKE
+289 AGMLHEGKE
-298 KLTPLQV
+298 KLTPLQA
-305 KLGELGKILSFLA
+305 KLGELGKVLSALA

-329 VLQRRDVGEM
+329 VMQKRDVGEM

-411 LEGRLVTQDR
+411 LEGRL
-421 IAGFFAGAVTD
+421 AGKERFTELFGNAG
-432 SPAGSTECRH
+432 TEKETEADAARRH
-442 FLLGCL
+442 FLLGSI
-448 LCNDGILLEDD
+448 LCNDGILNGEE

-473 RSCGADIDRLR
+473 RECGAEIEELR
-484 AAYPRIGEKG
+484 ARYPRIAEKG
-494 FDSRRKMMTTVH
+494 FDSDRKMMTTVH
-506 RENGEIVSYS
+506 REGQETIAYS

-521 RILEGCDRMYR
+521 RILDGCSRMYR
-532 QGQLIRMT
+532 HGSLSEMTQADRDMISKVQGS
-540 GAEKEDVA
+540 
-548 KIQKQLMGEGR
+548 LMADGK
-559 RVMALAMDRSGGMEE
+559 RVLALAMDTGGSMAE
-574 KNMIF
+574 KDMVF

-587 PVRTEAVQ
+587 PVRPEAVQ
-595 AVADFE
+595 AVEDFE

-606 TVMITGDHPDTAY
+606 TVMITGDHPDTAF
-619 SIAREL
+619 SIAKEL
-625 GIADD
+625 GIADS
-630 PGQCITGRELDRM
+630 PKQCITGRELDHL
-643 KDQEFLRRLQEL
+643 KEHTFLQRLPKL
-655 RVFARVTPEHKVK
+655 RVFARVTPEHKVR

-673 RTLGRTVAM
+673 RTLGKTVAM

-701 MGLNGTDVARGAA
+701 MGMNGTDVARGAA

-724 TIHTAIREGR
+724 TIHMAIKEGR

-751 LGEIMTML
+751 LGEIITML
-759 LTIVAGLP
+759 ITIVAGLP

-793 DNEGESLM
+793 DNESESLM
-801 REKPRRKEDSLFAK
+801 RERPRRKEDSLFAK
-815 GGLLCVICYGL
+815 GGLPCVVCYGL
-826 VIGGVSLAAF
+826 VIGGISLAAF
-836 LKVPYDRILAEGLPV
+836 LKVPYDRIVAEGLPV
-851 SLHNVLEGLRISTV
+851 NLHNVLEGLRISAV

-882 FHAIG
+882 FHAVG
-887 MRDVNRSVFKMNHRN
+887 MRDVNRSVFKMNHGN
-902 NPYMLGAV
+902 NPYMVGAFII
-910 AAGIALQAAVTEIE
+910 GIVLQAAVTEIS
-924 PLIRLFGTVRLSMAE
+924 PLIRLFGTVRLGLTE
-939 WIQLIALSVTPLIV
+939 WAQLIALSATPLIV

-959 VSRGRRHEEEESM
+959 IGYGSRYEKPEKAAKTDGTDA
-972 PVTMR
+972 VTAEPAM
-977 LRSGETGR
+977 LRGGETGR

>member
-1 MWVGGGKRGLRQIE
+1 
-15 TAHTGT
+15 
-21 SVIKGT
+21 
-27 ASAYNIQNP
+27 
-36 KMYRQDE
+36 
-43 KRCRTGGAR
+43 
-52 FVQAWTGG
+52 
-60 VAVRSDAGGKCM
+60 M

-79 DVLQMLGTDRERGLT
+79 DTLRMLETDKDKGLT
-94 RSEAMERKAKYGANK
+94 RREAMERRAKYGANR
-109 LKDQEQKSVGQM
+109 LESQEQKSLGQM
-121 ILEQLND
+121 IAEQLND

-148 DAIIIIT
+148 DAVIIVT

-161 TVGIIQEGKAGKAV
+161 AVGIIQEGKAGKAV

-188 LREGKR
+188 LREGER
-194 MKIDAEDLVQGDI
+194 TKIAAEELVQGDI

-213 NMVPADLRLIDT
+213 NMVPADLRLIET
-225 NGICVEEST
+225 NGVCVEEST
-234 LTGESVPVEKDAD
+234 LTGESVPVEKEAE
-247 HVVKETGDNSCAN
+247 HVVEASGDNSCMN
-260 MAYMSTYVTKGRGR
+260 MAYMSTYVTKGRGM
-274 GVVVATGMDTRIGHI
+274 GVVTATGMDTRIGHI
-289 ADMLHGSKE
+289 AGMLHEGKE

-305 KLGELGKILSFLA
+305 KLGELGKLLSALA
-318 VGICVFLFVVA
+318 VGICIFLFVVA
-329 VLQRRDVGEM
+329 VLQKRDVGEM

-411 LEGRLVTQDR
+411 LEGKLSGREQLCTL
-421 IAGFFAGAVTD
+421 FAGAGQKMAPD
-432 SPAGSTECRH
+432 SAESH
-442 FLLGCL
+442 FLTGSV
-448 LCNDGILLEDD
+448 LCNDGMLKGEEKL
-459 KIGDPTELALLYMA
+459 GDPTELALLYMA
-473 RSCGADIDRLR
+473 RDCGVNLEALR
-484 AAYPRIGEKG
+484 ARYPRAAERG
-494 FDSRRKMMTTVH
+494 FDSARKMMTTVH
-506 RENGEIVSYS
+506 RQGPETVAYS

-521 RILEGCDRMYR
+521 RILEGCSRIYR
-532 QGQLIRMT
+532 QGRLCELTQTDRAAITRVQ
-540 GAEKEDVA
+540 GS
-548 KIQKQLMGEGR
+548 LMAEGR
-559 RVMALAMDRSGGMEE
+559 RVMGLAMDPQGGMAE
-574 KNMIF
+574 KDMVF
-579 LGLLSMQD
+579 LGLVSMQD
-587 PVRTEAVQ
+587 PVRQEAVQ
-595 AVADFE
+595 AVADFAR
-601 KAGVS
+601 AGVA
-606 TVMITGDHPDTAY
+606 TVMITGDHPDTAF
-619 SIAREL
+619 SIAKEL
-625 GIADD
+625 GIASR
-630 PGQCITGRELDRM
+630 PEQCITGRELDHL
-643 KDQEFLRRLQEL
+643 KEHSFLQRLKEL
-655 RVFARVTPEHKVK
+655 RVFARVTPEHKVR

-701 MGLNGTDVARGAA
+701 MGMNGTDVARGAA

-759 LTIVAGLP
+759 VTIVAGLP

-793 DNEGESLM
+793 DNDSEGLM
-801 REKPRRKEDSLFAK
+801 REKPRRKGDSLFAR

-836 LKVPYDRILAEGLPV
+836 LKVPYDRIVAEGLPV
-851 SLHNVLEGLRISTV
+851 SLHNVIEGLRISAV

-902 NPYMLGAV
+902 NPYMIGAFLI
-910 AAGIALQAAVTEIE
+910 GIALQAAVTEIG
-924 PLIRLFGTVRLSMAE
+924 PLIRLFGTVRLSLME
-939 WIQLIALSVTPLIV
+939 WGQLIALSATPLIV

-959 VSRGRRHEEEESM
+959 IGYGNRYREEEGARSAEESSF
-972 PVTMR
+972 TAETAA
-977 LRSGETGR
+977 LRGGETGR

>member
-1 MWVGGGKRGLRQIE
+1 
-15 TAHTGT
+15 
-21 SVIKGT
+21 
-27 ASAYNIQNP
+27 
-36 KMYRQDE
+36 
-43 KRCRTGGAR
+43 
-52 FVQAWTGG
+52 
-60 VAVRSDAGGKCM
+60 M
-72 YEMKTAA
+72 YEVKTAA
-79 DVLQMLGTDRERGLT
+79 ETIRILETDKDKGL
-94 RSEAMERKAKYGANK
+94 RRLDAMERKVKYGPNK
-109 LKDQEQKSVGQM
+109 LKDQEQKSVGRM

-133 LVVAMAISLMLHELG
+133 LIVAMAVSVMLNEFG
-148 DAIIIIT
+148 DAVIIIT

-161 TVGIIQEGKAGKAV
+161 AAGIIQEGKAGKAV
-175 EALKKISSPQAVV
+175 EALRKISSPQAVV
-188 LREGKR
+188 MREGTR
-194 MKIDAEDLVQGDI
+194 EKIPAEDLVQGDI

-213 NMVPADLRLIDT
+213 NRIPADLRLIDT
-225 NGICVEEST
+225 QGMCVEEST
-234 LTGESVPVEKDAD
+234 LTGESVPVEKDAAYTA
-247 HVVKETGDNSCAN
+247 EASGDNSDKN

-274 GVVVATGMDTRIGHI
+274 GVVVATGMDTRVGHI
-289 ADMLHGSKE
+289 ADMLHGSRE

-305 KLGELGKILSFLA
+305 KLGELGRILSITA

-329 VLQRRDVGEM
+329 VLQKRNTGDM

-365 SVSRMVRAKTIV
+365 SVSRMVRARTIV

-411 LEGRLVTQDR
+411 LDGRIIRQEQFRERLPMYFIQ
-421 IAGFFAGAVTD
+421 
-432 SPAGSTECRH
+432 
-442 FLLGCL
+442 GCV
-448 LCNDGILLEDD
+448 LCNDGILTEED
-459 KIGDPTELALLYMA
+459 KSGDPTELALLYMA
-473 RSCGADIDRLR
+473 QECGADIEKLR
-484 AAYPRIGEKG
+484 ADGPRIAEKG
-494 FDSRRKMMTTVH
+494 FDSERKMMTTVH
-506 RENGEIVSYS
+506 RLDGRVVSYT

-521 RILEGCDRMYR
+521 RILENCSRICRMGGICDVSPSDRDA
-532 QGQLIRMT
+532 I
-540 GAEKEDVA
+540 AAV
-548 KIQKQLMGEGR
+548 QKRLMGEGR
-559 RVMALAMDRSGGMEE
+559 RVMALAMDTDGGVQE

-579 LGLLSMQD
+579 LGLFSMRD
-587 PVRTEAVQ
+587 PIRPEAMQ
-595 AVADFE
+595 AVADFA

-619 SIAREL
+619 CIAKEL
-625 GIADD
+625 GIADRPD
-630 PGQCITGRELDRM
+630 QCITGRELDHI
-643 KDQEFLRRLQEL
+643 KDHGFLQRLNGL
-655 RVFARVTPEHKVK
+655 RVFARVTPEHKVR

-673 RTLGRTVAM
+673 KALGKTVAM

-701 MGLNGTDVARGAA
+701 MGQNGTDVARGAA

-724 TIHTAIREGR
+724 TIHLAIREGR

-767 SPLKASFILWINL
+767 SPLKAGFILWINL

-793 DNEGESLM
+793 DNEGERLM
-801 REKPRRKEDSLFAK
+801 RERPRRKGESLFAK

-836 LKVPYDRILAEGLPV
+836 LKVPYDWAVSEGLPV
-851 SLHNVLEGLRISTV
+851 SLHNIVQGLSIASVLSR
-865 LAKAQTHAFTVL
+865 AQTHAFTVL

-887 MRDVNRSVFKMNHRN
+887 MRDVNRSVFRMNHRN
-902 NPYMLGAV
+902 NPYMLGAF
-910 AAGIALQAAVTEIE
+910 AAGVILQAAVTEI
-924 PLIRLFGTVRLSMAE
+924 PFLIGLFGTVRLSFQE
-939 WIQLIALSVTPLIV
+939 WGQLMALSATPLIV

-959 VSRGRRHEEEESM
+959 VNGKKKESITAEPELQEEA
-972 PVTMR
+972 
-977 LRSGETGR
+977 ETVR